1 MEPNLHDETKLLA
14 IIGLLVSVLL
24 VVSILFGVTYF
35 SDLRHAHDDIDIKS
49 CYIKAPEP
57 RERACTSP
65 LCGGAVLC

>member
-35 SDLRHAHDDIDIKS
+35 SDLRRAHDDIDIKS
-49 CYIKAPEP
+49 CYIKAP
-57 RERACTSP
+57 
-65 LCGGAVLC
+65 

>member
-1 MEPNLHDETKLLA
+1 MRLTRGDEMEPNLHDETKLLA

-49 CYIKAPEP
+49 CYIKA
-57 RERACTSP
+57 S
-65 LCGGAVLC
+65 

>member
-35 SDLRHAHDDIDIKS
+35 SDPGTRTTMLTS
-49 CYIKAPEP
+49 KAAISKRPNP
-57 RERACTSP
+57 RECA
-65 LCGGAVLC
+65 

>member
-35 SDLRHAHDDIDIKS
+35 SDLRHVHDDIDIKS
-49 CYIKAPEP
+49 CYIKAP
-57 RERACTSP
+57 
-65 LCGGAVLC
+65 